1 MNFVIIILLLIVFFQ
16 AMKQN
21 KYRKKVKYLKN
32 ESEKL
37 MMILNDD
44 VDDSRITE
52 EIQSNT
58 HRDIL
63 FHHKDMR
70 NRLKECIEKKEN
82 QIKTLELKNRQIEKK
97 HEDLINQIVN
107 DLNDLS
113 EVTRNSTNSYNSINH
128 KETMDIELINNAI
141 KKAADGITKLE
152 LLITRSLDTANG
164 INKVSQDINRFKVLA
179 GEIEIITDNIE
190 NIASQTNL
198 LALNASIEAARAGE
212 AGKGFAVVAGEI
224 RILAEDVS
232 KATQKIAELTSN
244 MNVVTEVTKNS
255 MKETEKSLDGQ
266 NIAVS
271 ETYQAFQEALELKR
285 SFANNQSSDQGINI
299 KKALKKAM
307 ADYKG
312 TIDGMIDRM
321 MKKLTLE
328 IE

>member
-32 ESEKL
+32 ESEKF

>member
-32 ESEKL
+32 ESEKF

-113 EVTRNSTNSYNSINH
+113 KVTRNSTNSYNSINH